1 MKKKIW
7 PEYFEEVASGRKK
20 FEFRAADFDLKEGDI
35 LTLEEYDPRTKKY
48 TGRIIEKKVGYVS
61 KFNLNDFGQREL
73 LEKHGFYIISL
84 E

>member
-35 LTLEEYDPRTKKY
+35 LTLEEYDPRTKEY
-48 TGRIIEKKVGYVS
+48 TGRIIEKKVGHVS